1 MLYIKGC
8 LKMARERARSW
19 FLASLIQM
27 GRFSVGL
34 LRWFCE
40 SFYPHFFLLPRS
52 SDPKLCSFLLT
63 SHLMGG
69 WLRGHIWHGSCSPLV
84 TVPFTLAFLLPT
96 LWFLPK
102 MGCVLEPALWI
113 GLTGRGGDGDVWSG
127 SGVPVGQ
134 GCRHPRRRCCRSVAF
149 HQVGWLGTIPVLKQ
163 NRKNVSCCR
172 MHLRVSGDWTKLN
185 PIIVV

>member
-1 MLYIKGC
+1 MV
-8 LKMARERARSW
+8 RER
-19 FLASLIQM
+19 ASLIQM
-27 GRFSVGL
+27 GRSSGGL
-34 LRWFCE
+34 LRWFCDDSILI
-40 SFYPHFFLLPRS
+40 SFFFPEVLIQNCVPSLGVW
-52 SDPKLCSFLLT
+52 LC
-63 SHLMGG
+63 
-69 WLRGHIWHGSCSPLV
+69 GHIWHGSCSPLV

-134 GCRHPRRRCCRSVAF
+134 GCRHPRRRCCRPVAF

-163 NRKNVSCCR
+163 NRINVSCCR
-172 MHLRVSGDWTKLN
+172 VHPRVTGDRTKLL
-185 PIIVV
+185 P

>member
-8 LKMARERARSW
+8 LKMVRER
-19 FLASLIQM
+19 ASLIQM
-27 GRFSVGL
+27 GRSSGGL

-40 SFYPHFFLLPRS
+40 SFNPHFFHLPRS
-52 SDPKLCSFLLT
+52 SDPKLCSFFPT
-63 SHLMGG
+63 NHLMGV
-69 WLRGHIWHGSCSPLV
+69 WLCGHIWHGSCSPLV
-84 TVPFTLAFLLPT
+84 TVPFILAFLLPT

-113 GLTGRGGDGDVWSG
+113 GLTGRGGHCDVWG
-127 SGVPVGQ
+127 GGGVPVGQ
-134 GCRHPRRRCCRSVAF
+134 GRRHPRRRCCRPVAF

-163 NRKNVSCCR
+163 NRINVCCCR
-172 MHLRVSGDWTKLN
+172 VHLRVSGDRTKLN